1 MPVHHI
7 KDYKE
12 KILKEIEEAKK
23 EWLRSDSW
31 NEEEYRVD
39 YLQKLYKKLEEME
52 QEGTLFYT
60 DF

>member
-1 MPVHHI
+1 MPVHYI

-12 KILKEIEEAKK
+12 TILMEIEEAKR

-31 NEEEYRVD
+31 DEEEYRVD
-39 YLQKLYKKLEEME
+39 FLVKLYKKLEEME
-52 QEGTLFYT
+52 QDGEIFYT

>member
-1 MPVHHI
+1 MPVHYI

-12 KILKEIEEAKK
+12 TILMEIEEAKR

-31 NEEEYRVD
+31 DEKEYRVD
-39 YLQKLYKKLEEME
+39 FLVKLYKKLEEME
-52 QEGTLFYT
+52 QDGEIFYT